1 MKSVFDGYVSAGS
14 FENGDVYFA
23 GANTG
28 AGFRSSYGEIAA
40 EESLERLYIIKGSAG
55 CGKSTLMKKIAA
67 DAELAGHSVRY
78 YLCGSDAESLDSI
91 VIDGRIAILDGT
103 PPHSVDMIFP
113 GAKSELVDLSRFL
126 DTSVLER
133 ARDEIVHH
141 TTAKREAYTVAYQ
154 YLTAAERVEDGIIS
168 LARTLFDTEKAGAYA
183 GRLVHKLI
191 PRRSGRGAVHHRY
204 SHAVTMRGLRYTE
217 RKRDGWQTYAV
228 RDSMRCAP
236 LLLSVLADAF
246 VSAGCDVTL
255 SHLPIFGHIAGIEVP
270 SAHISI
276 VTHGADDSTGVINTA
291 RFVRDEAK
299 ALVRGEIRLGAVVE
313 TSCMEAAVECL
324 GKAAELHFALEG
336 IYSAAMDFSR
346 VDEVTDTLCR
356 DVIRRLG

>member
-28 AGFRSSYGEIAA
+28 AGFRSSYGEIAS
-40 EESLERLYIIKGSAG
+40 EEYLERLYIIKGSAG
-55 CGKSTLMKKIAA
+55 CGKSTFMKKIATS
-67 DAELAGHSVRY
+67 AERAGHSVRY

-113 GAKSELVDLSRFL
+113 GAKSELVDMSRFL
-126 DTSVLER
+126 DASVLES
-133 ARDEIVHH
+133 ASDEIVHH
-141 TTAKREAYTVAYQ
+141 TTAKREAYTAAYQ

-168 LARTLFDTEKAGAYA
+168 LARTLFDTEKARAYA

-191 PRRSGRGAVHHRY
+191 PRRAGRGAVHHRY
-204 SHAVTMRGLRYTE
+204 SHAVTMRGARYME
-217 RKRDGWQTYAV
+217 RSRDGWQTYVV

-246 VSAGCDVTL
+246 VSAGRDVTL
-255 SHLPIFGHIAGIEVP
+255 SHLPISDHVAGIEVP
-270 SAHISI
+270 SARISI
-276 VTHGADDSTGVINTA
+276 VTQGRGGADGIINTA

-299 ALVRGEIRLGAVVE
+299 ASVRGEIRLGAALE

-324 GKAAELHFALEG
+324 GKASENHFALEG

-346 VDEVTDTLCR
+346 ADEVTDALCR
-356 DVIRRLG
+356 DILRRLG